1 MIIVITL
8 HRFRY
13 VQTCAAWAIQ
23 IKSKKLKSLL
33 QRLVLRDSFFFL
45 ANPKFFF
52 TSYTWTDLLADL
64 TRHTG
69 VRKSNALSAD
79 MIGKLFSWWCF
90 IRWLTLSNT
99 WSFVLIWN
107 RKWIIIIFLK
117 KSLNTFEKF
126 NSSQIACIK
135 MKKLGGNFTQMDF
148 NQNLF
153 NFNQYIFNLQ
163 SVIRTL

>member
-33 QRLVLRDSFFFL
+33 QRLVLRDSFL

-135 MKKLGGNFTQMDF
+135 MKKNRGQLHSNGF
-148 NQNLF
+148 
-153 NFNQYIFNLQ
+153 
-163 SVIRTL
+163 